1 MEAVIVALIGLVGAV
16 IVARIEKGRK
26 ENAED
31 HNTLLNAVNKVEH
44 KIDKHIAWHLDN
56 APKPKAKKKA

>member
-31 HNTLLNAVNKVEH
+31 HNALMNAVNKVEH

-56 APKPKAKKKA
+56 TPKPKAKKKA